1 MRLEK
6 IYKNRFYPLLL
17 VFAYLCL
24 LGVDVYLVDHLQKGQ
39 ITEILKKW
47 IPWGLKINFF
57 LLLTAILFCCRD
69 FMNLSGKFLNRKGI
83 LLIILFC
90 TAFCTVAFLTHQTHR
105 IYYDED
111 IYANVGQNIALAN
124 QTGYCNYG
132 TFEYGEYFPHWISYN
147 KEPSGWPFLISL
159 SFQLLGVDETYAFF
173 LNNLLFSMG
182 VLIAFFITW
191 HLTESFLASFLAG
204 LSYVVIPHNLIWCNT
219 VAAEPS
225 AAVFVG
231 LCVLSLVI
239 YLKSGRKRHLYVMVT
254 LIPMACQMRLESML
268 ILGWILLVFLW
279 VAPRLFFNRKLWTF
293 GLLTSVFLLPHF
305 LHFYAVSG
313 DSWGAPGSKFSLEFL
328 AHNFDTNGI
337 YYLNNQLFPLSITV
351 LALVG
356 LCCPQKGRQW
366 QWLIFFWFLPFWGI
380 FLFFYAGSYTYGA
393 DVRFALLSFMP
404 LAILAGMGGG
414 WIGNKLVKAGQAN
427 GMGSTGTAGK
437 KILVSSLMVLI
448 PAFSFLQFMPLVRR
462 VGQEAWGARYDHQ
475 YAKDFVEML
484 PERSIVLTQNPTM
497 LLLWQQNAIQ
507 TYAGINNP
515 DLIKTLLAKYQGNV
529 YFHYNYWCNT
539 QNERNIRLCRGIR
552 DRYDLEEVAKTF
564 EQDYEYGLYKMT
576 PRN

>member
-1 MRLEK
+1 M
-6 IYKNRFYPLLL
+6 
-17 VFAYLCL
+17 FAYLCL

-57 LLLTAILFCCRD
+57 LLLTALLLCCRD
-69 FMNLSGKFLNRKGI
+69 LWHLAEKFFNKKGI
-83 LLIILFC
+83 LLVILFC
-90 TAFCTVAFLTHQTHR
+90 AAFGLVSFLAHQTHR

-111 IYANVGQNIALAN
+111 IYANVGQNIALTS

-159 SFQLLGVDETYAFF
+159 TFQLLGVDETYAFF
-173 LNNLLFSMG
+173 LNNLLFSLG
-182 VLIAFFITW
+182 VLVVFFITW
-191 HLTESFLASFLAG
+191 YVTEGFLASFLAG
-204 LSYVVIPHNLIWCNT
+204 LAYMMVPHNLIWCNT
-219 VAAEPS
+219 AAAEPS
-225 AAVFVG
+225 AAVLTGF
-231 LCVLSLVI
+231 CVLALVI
-239 YLKSGRKRHLYVMVT
+239 YLRSGRTRHLYVMVT
-254 LIPMACQMRLESML
+254 LIPLACQMRPESML
-268 ILGWILLVFLW
+268 ILGWIFLVFLW
-279 VAPRLFFNRKLWTF
+279 VAPKSLFNRKMWSF

-313 DSWGAPGSKFSLEFL
+313 HSWGAPGSKFSLEFL
-328 AHNFDTNGI
+328 THNLDTNGI
-337 YYLNNQLFPLSITV
+337 YYLNNKLFPLFITV

-356 LCCPQKGRQW
+356 LCCSQKGKQW

-414 WIGNKLVKAGQAN
+414 WIVNKLVKAGPAN
-427 GMGSTGTAGK
+427 GMGSTETAGK
-437 KILVSSLMVLI
+437 KMLVSGLMALI
-448 PAFSFLQFMPLVRR
+448 LTFSFLQFMPLVRR
-462 VGQEAWGARYDHQ
+462 VGQEAWGSRYDHQ
-475 YAKDFVEML
+475 YAKMFVEML

-515 DLIKTLLAKYQGNV
+515 DLIKTLLTKYQGNV

-539 QNERNIRLCRGIR
+539 QNKRNIRLCQSIR
-552 DRYDLEEVAKTF
+552 DQYDLEKTAEAT
-564 EQDYEYGLYKMT
+564 EQNFVYGLYKIT
-576 PRN
+576 PKN

>member
-1 MRLEK
+1 MPLKR
-6 IYKNRFYPLLL
+6 IYNHRFYLLLL
-17 VFAYLCL
+17 VFAYVCL

-57 LLLTAILFCCRD
+57 LLLTALLPCCGDLR
-69 FMNLSGKFLNRKGI
+69 NLVGKFFNKKGI
-83 LLIILFC
+83 LLVILFC
-90 TAFCTVAFLTHQTHR
+90 AAFGLVSFLTQQTHR

-159 SFQLLGVDETYAFF
+159 SFQLLGVDEAYAFLF
-173 LNNLLFSMG
+173 NNLFFSMG

-204 LSYVVIPHNLIWCNT
+204 FAYMVIPHNLIWCNT

-254 LIPMACQMRLESML
+254 LIPMACQMRPESML

-328 AHNFDTNGI
+328 AHNFDTNGL
-337 YYLNNQLFPLSITV
+337 YYLNNQLFPLLITV
-351 LALVG
+351 LALMG

-414 WIGNKLVKAGQAN
+414 WIGNKLVKAGPAS

-497 LLLWQQNAIQ
+497 LLLWEQNAIQ

-539 QNERNIRLCRGIR
+539 KNKRNIRLCRSIR
-552 DRYDLEEVAKTF
+552 DKYDLEKTAEAT
-564 EQDYEYGLYKMT
+564 EQNFLYGLYKMT
-576 PRN
+576 PKN